1 MPYCFD
7 ASHLEIN
14 HLRGSRPE
22 DKSGVFRL
30 MRFRIAAVSFL
41 NAIPLIDW
49 FDQTHNDRVI
59 LDHALP
65 SRLAGMLAAGEAD
78 VAMLPV
84 VEILRGASPGMLPGT
99 GIACLGDVDTVKLY
113 HRGAL
118 DQLVRV
124 AVDRGS
130 RTSVALLRILLQEQF
145 GIHPE
150 FTEIEPRP
158 NWRPATGQGALI
170 IGDRCFEYEKELREN
185 GETDV
190 TSYDLGGAWHN
201 LTGLPFVFAAWA
213 VAPGFPEKAG
223 DEGLR
228 ELTGLLTRSRDH
240 GLAHLKEIAVREAAL
255 GRLGHRG
262 EATVE
267 ALDYYFRHSL
277 RYVLGEEEMAGLRRF
292 HELCVKHG
300 VVPDGAA
307 LSIIER

>member
-1 MPYCFD
+1 M
-7 ASHLEIN
+7 
-14 HLRGSRPE
+14 
-22 DKSGVFRL
+22 V
-30 MRFRIAAVSFL
+30 FRIAAVSFL

-49 FDQTHNDRVI
+49 FDQTRNDRVV

-65 SRLAGMLAAGEAD
+65 SRLGGLLASGEAD

-84 VEILRGASPGMLPGT
+84 VEIFRGASPGMLPGT

-118 DQLVRV
+118 ARLVRV

-150 FTEIEPRP
+150 FTEIEPQTD
-158 NWRPATGQGALI
+158 WRPTADEGALI

-185 GETDV
+185 GETGV
-190 TSYDLGGAWHN
+190 TSYDLGGAWYK

-213 VAPGFPEKAG
+213 VAPGFPQKVG
-223 DEGLR
+223 DEGLS
-228 ELTGLLTRSRDH
+228 ELTDLLTRARDY
-240 GLAHLKEIAVREAAL
+240 GLAHLNEIAAREASA

-262 EATVE
+262 EATAE

-277 RYVLGEEEMAGLRRF
+277 RYVLGEEEMAGLNRF
-292 HELCVKHG
+292 HEFCVKHG

-307 LSIIER
+307 PSILER